1 MKKKIKKPAFFKNAL
16 FQVTLKIF
24 LSFYILYHLAVVFVT
39 PQRMS
44 MLRKNFGSYFISY
57 AQTLF
62 IDGSWNFYIPRRS
75 HYYDFKYTVM
85 EGKRKIGTF
94 RWPPSRREVKRIYL
108 NHNRLISHSRFFMI
122 IGGRNIRR
130 HFIPY
135 LCDLHPS
142 ADKITVKAILKRKPR
157 LKNAFDSAIY
167 DNKKEWFSVSSKCSK
182 RKKARNID
190 STLEEENNLIED
202 VK

>member
-1 MKKKIKKPAFFKNAL
+1 MRKKIKKPSFFKNPL
-16 FQVTLKIF
+16 FQIIVKIF
-24 LSFYILYHLAVVFVT
+24 LSIYIFYHLAVVFIT

-44 MLRKNFGSYFISY
+44 MLYERFGSYFISY

-75 HYYDFKYTVM
+75 HYYDFKYVVM
-85 EGKRKIGTF
+85 EGKKKMGTF
-94 RWPPSRREVKRIYL
+94 RWPPSRKEVKRIYL
-108 NHNRLISHSRFFMI
+108 NHNRLIHHSRFFMI
-122 IGGRNIRR
+122 VGGRNIRR

-142 ADKITVKAILKRKPR
+142 ADKITVEATLKRKPR
-157 LKNAFDSAIY
+157 LKNAFNSSIY

-190 STLEEENNLIED
+190 STLEEESHLKED
-202 VK
+202 IQ